1 MSSPSKADIA
11 ADTTLHLRKLLK
23 INPFTTSDPTFPVP
37 PREFCQTSA
46 RGSAKGSA
54 RQANET
60 RILRLHA
67 IGLNVRFGLVRGG
80 PLRLGYGM
88 PGGLCVSN
96 PNKGSETIRPV
107 SGRVR
112 AVSEPIQKQ
121 QTVGVCVTITWPQAH
136 RVPHGSNSPEQALKQ
151 HKGLRTAPLSR
162 TLGRSRLA
170 RFLQPT

>member
-23 INPFTTSDPTFPVP
+23 INPFMTSDPTFPVP

-96 PNKGSETIRPV
+96 PNRGSETIRPV

-112 AVSEPIQKQ
+112 AFILRAYSE
-121 QTVGVCVTITWPQAH
+121 TA
-136 RVPHGSNSPEQALKQ
+136 NSW
-151 HKGLRTAPLSR
+151 GLRDYHMAPSTSSTA
-162 TLGRSRLA
+162 RLESS
-170 RFLQPT
+170 